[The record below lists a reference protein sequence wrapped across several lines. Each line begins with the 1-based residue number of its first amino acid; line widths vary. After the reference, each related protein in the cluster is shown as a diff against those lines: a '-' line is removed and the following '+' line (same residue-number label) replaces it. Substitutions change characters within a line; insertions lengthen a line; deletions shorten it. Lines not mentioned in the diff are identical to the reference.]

1 MATATTPL
9 GNRVDIDLKRQ
20 FDKTAEEI
28 GLTSTA
34 ALTVFMKRFVSD
46 GGFPF
51 AVRKPVPT
59 EEQFAAEMEAR
70 YQRMVAG
77 QEFQH
82 DLIEV

>member
-1 MATATTPL
+1 MATMTVPL
-9 GNRVDIDLKRQ
+9 GNRVDAELKCD
-20 FDKTAEEI
+20 FEKTAEEI

-34 ALTVFMKRFVSD
+34 AITVFMKRFVAE

-51 AVRKPVPT
+51 AVRRPVPT

-70 YQRMVAG
+70 YQRMLAG
-77 QEFQH
+77 AEFQH

>member
-1 MATATTPL
+1 
-9 GNRVDIDLKRQ
+9 
-20 FDKTAEEI
+20 
-28 GLTSTA
+28 
-34 ALTVFMKRFVSD
+34 MKRFVSD

-70 YQRMVAG
+70 YQRMLAG
-77 QEFQH
+77 EESQH

>member
-1 MATATTPL
+1 MPTTTAPL
-9 GNRVDIDLKRQ
+9 GNRVDIELKRQ

-28 GLTSTA
+28 GLTPTA

-70 YQRMVAG
+70 YQRMLAG
-77 QEFQH
+77 EESQH